1 MHDKARKP
9 KMKRPKTMILLR
21 KTNDRTEDEFF
32 RRVRDYV
39 IPRLIERCGDSVDGL
54 TINRVEE
61 MNFRGGMPTNAA
73 GHIWYAIGEVYFS
86 READML
92 PAITDAILPKLNE
105 SGDIL
110 FDDDVVPATD
120 IMMYDNLHT
129 PYPAKMLDLF
139 HNTKCLT
146 RAEATR

>member
-1 MHDKARKP
+1 
-9 KMKRPKTMILLR
+9 MKRPKTMILLR

-61 MNFRGGMPTNAA
+61 MNFCGGMPTNAA
-73 GHIWYAIGEVYFS
+73 GHIWSAIVEVYFS

-92 PAITDAILPKLNE
+92 PAITDAILPTLNE
-105 SGDIL
+105 SEDIRSEEHTSEL
-110 FDDDVVPATD
+110 QSLMRISYAVFCLKKK
-120 IMMYDNLHT
+120 ILHT
-129 PYPAKMLDLF
+129 T
-139 HNTKCLT
+139 NIS
-146 RAEATR
+146 

>member
-21 KTNDRTEDEFF
+21 KTNDRTEDKFF

-61 MNFRGGMPTNAA
+61 MNFRGGMPTNARSEE
-73 GHIWYAIGEVYFS
+73 HTSELQSLMRISYAVFCLKKKQKQHE
-86 READML
+86 
-92 PAITDAILPKLNE
+92 
-105 SGDIL
+105 
-110 FDDDVVPATD
+110 
-120 IMMYDNLHT
+120 T
-129 PYPAKMLDLF
+129 P
-139 HNTKCLT
+139 HN
-146 RAEATR
+146 

>member
-73 GHIWYAIGEVYFS
+73 GHIWSAIVEVYFS

-92 PAITDAILPKLNE
+92 PAITDAILPTLTDRE
-105 SGDIL
+105 DIL
-110 FDDDVVPATD
+110 FDNAVVAVTE
-120 IMMYDNLHT
+120 IMMYANLTSHDT
-129 PYPAKMLDLF
+129 VTIFGIF
-139 HNTKCLT
+139 HNRK
-146 RAEATR
+146 

>member
-1 MHDKARKP
+1 
-9 KMKRPKTMILLR
+9 MKLPKTMILLR
-21 KTNDRTEDEFF
+21 KTNYRTEDKFF

-73 GHIWYAIGEVYFS
+73 GHIWSAIGEVYFS

-92 PAITDAILPKLNE
+92 PAITDAILPTLNE
-105 SGDIL
+105 SEDKIG
-110 FDDDVVPATD
+110 
-120 IMMYDNLHT
+120 
-129 PYPAKMLDLF
+129 
-139 HNTKCLT
+139 
-146 RAEATR
+146 RASGRERVGRDG